1 MIDKSENTESWKLIH
16 SGDEKLFTSEQIS
29 EIASCIKDK
38 EEPLETTYFNI
49 GFIAG
54 LVFPIDKP
62 KDGSKPLDVIEYHN
76 RAILKLS
83 LRLLLAELENVA
95 GDD

>member
-29 EIASCIKDK
+29 EIADCIKYK
-38 EEPLETTYFNI
+38 GEPLETMYFNI

-62 KDGSKPLDVIEYHN
+62 KNGSNPLDVIEYHN
-76 RAILKLS
+76 RALLRLSLKL
-83 LRLLLAELENVA
+83 LLEELENLA